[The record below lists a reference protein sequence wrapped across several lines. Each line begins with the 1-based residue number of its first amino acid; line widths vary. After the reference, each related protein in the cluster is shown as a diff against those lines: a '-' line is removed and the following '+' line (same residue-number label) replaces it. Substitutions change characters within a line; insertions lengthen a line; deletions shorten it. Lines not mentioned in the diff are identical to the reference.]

1 MYGKIVILCEMKV
14 VTGLHI
20 GASGAFSAIGAVDS
34 PVIRDPMTQMPIV
47 PGSSLKGKLRTL
59 LARSLC
65 RDIQAMPK
73 FDEDDPVILRM
84 FGSSVANPRQI
95 ERVVPGVKFGV
106 RIVYDVI
113 KPEEVA
119 QDMEQLAHAMR
130 LLQLDYLGGHG
141 SRGSGRVS
149 LSGFRFEQVESDF
162 PQEQLKALF
171 DKVDNYG
178 LLPV

>member
-1 MYGKIVILCEMKV
+1 M
-14 VTGLHI
+14 
-20 GASGAFSAIGAVDS
+20 
-34 PVIRDPMTQMPIV
+34 
-47 PGSSLKGKLRTL
+47 
-59 LARSLC
+59 
-65 RDIQAMPK
+65 
-73 FDEDDPVILRM
+73 
-84 FGSSVANPRQI
+84 
-95 ERVVPGVKFGV
+95 KFGV

-130 LLQLDYLGGHG
+130 LLQLYYLGGHG

-149 LSGFRFEQVESDF
+149 LNGFRFEQVESDF